1 MDSQAGSI
9 VLQQQQSQALSNGNG
24 NQCYASSSMLP
35 SNSPILESDGE
46 AKATNLIINYLP
58 QNMTQEEVHALFS
71 TLGEIDSCK
80 LVRDKVTG
88 QSLGYG
94 FVNYVRQEDAYK
106 AVTSLNGLRLQNKT
120 IKVSFARPSS
130 ESIKGANLYVSGLA
144 KTMSQ
149 LDLEA
154 LFKPFGQII
163 TSRILSDNVTG
174 ISKGVGFVRFDRKSE
189 AEDAIDKLN
198 GKIPA
203 GCTEPITVKF
213 ANSPAAN
220 AQKAQLQ
227 IAQAASALMPLALL
241 SSISA
246 TSGRRIGAGP
256 IHHTPQA
263 GRFRYTPLAGAPGTT
278 TATTATTSSPELITT
293 QLLQMAA
300 ATGTNLNQI
309 LPCTSTSPVQLA
321 ALANSTPCGSVVGTG
336 WCIFVYNLP
345 PETEDAIL
353 WQLFGPFGA
362 VLSVKAG
369 IIIKDFSTGKCK
381 GYGFVTMG
389 QYEDAVT
396 AITSLNGT
404 QLGNRTLQVSFK
416 SQVVSSATR
425 KH

>member
-1 MDSQAGSI
+1 MEEFSSI
-9 VLQQQQSQALSNGNG
+9 
-24 NQCYASSSMLP
+24 CYASSSNLR
-35 SNSPILESDGE
+35 SNSPIMVNDNDTR
-46 AKATNLIINYLP
+46 ATNLIINYLP
-58 QNMTQEEVHALFS
+58 QNMTQEEVRVLFS
-71 TLGEIDSCK
+71 TLGEIGSCK
-80 LVRDKVTG
+80 LVRDKVSG

-149 LDLEA
+149 VDLEE

-189 AEDAIDKLN
+189 AEKAIEKLN
-198 GKIPA
+198 GKIPV

-227 IAQAASALMPLALL
+227 IAQAASALMPLAFL
-241 SSISA
+241 SSISS
-246 TSGRRIGAGP
+246 TSARRIGAGP
-256 IHHTPQA
+256 IHHTSQA
-263 GRFRYTPLAGAPGTT
+263 GRFRYTPLAGAPGTGT
-278 TATTATTSSPELITT
+278 GTAATTSSPELITT

-300 ATGTNLNQI
+300 ATSLNSI
-309 LPCTSTSPVQLA
+309 LDASTSPVQLA
-321 ALANSTPCGSVVGTG
+321 ALANSTPSGSVVGAG

-345 PETEDAIL
+345 PETEDSVL

-362 VLSVKAG
+362 VLSVK
-369 IIIKDFSTGKCK
+369 IIKDFSTGKCK

-416 SQVVSSATR
+416 SQSMSPAAR

>member
-9 VLQQQQSQALSNGNG
+9 LMQQQQSQALSNGNS

-35 SNSPILESDGE
+35 SNSPTLENDGE
-46 AKATNLIINYLP
+46 VKATNLIINYLP

-94 FVNYVRQEDAYK
+94 FVNYLRQEDAYK

-144 KTMSQ
+144 KSMSQ

-189 AEDAIDKLN
+189 AEDAIEKLN
-198 GKIPA
+198 GKIPV

-227 IAQAASALMPLALL
+227 VIAQAASALMPLALL

-300 ATGTNLNQI
+300 ATGT
-309 LPCTSTSPVQLA
+309 STSPVQLA
-321 ALANSTPCGSVVGTG
+321 ALANSTPCGGVVGTG

-345 PETEDAIL
+345 PETEDAVL

-369 IIIKDFSTGKCK
+369 IVIIIKDFSTGKCK